1 MNIQIISLFMLILG
15 MWMVLISFYLDFDFF
30 RIKVLMNYFRNIKEN
45 TLIMA
50 FVTLIGIVVSIMT
63 KVFVFVPVSLA
74 VAILLPGIL
83 VNQRKNKNQDQ
94 KMRQWTLLID
104 DLTSGVRAGLNVGE
118 ALAQAL
124 QNCEEPLRLDFQEA
138 IIEINRSGQVSKV
151 ISILKNQITDSV
163 GIATLKLLQV
173 VLKTGA
179 NDLATSLSI
188 LSNASRENH
197 NLIQEL
203 KAKQSWVLNGARIS
217 VVAPW
222 LVLLALWTQESVR
235 NAYQNVIGQL
245 ILILVAMVGVIGY
258 LVMKRIGRI
267 DVFRNVE
274 TT

>member
-1 MNIQIISLFMLILG
+1 MNIQLLSLIMLVLG
-15 MWMVLISFYLDFDFF
+15 LWLALMSYVTDFDFF
-30 RIKVLMNYFRNIKEN
+30 RIEKLINSFSNIKEN
-45 TLIMA
+45 KLIM
-50 FVTLIGIVVSIMT
+50 VSVVCLGIVVSIIT
-63 KVFVFVPVSLA
+63 KVFVIAPVSIV

-83 VNQRKNKNQDQ
+83 LNQRKIKIQDQ

-104 DLTSGVRAGLNVGE
+104 DLTSGVRAGLTIGE

-138 IIEINRSGQVSKV
+138 ILEINRSGQVSKV
-151 ISILKNQITDSV
+151 ISILKNQITDTV
-163 GIATLKLLQV
+163 GVATLKLLQV
-173 VLKTGA
+173 VMKTGA

-188 LSNASRENH
+188 LSNSSRENH

-217 VVAPW
+217 VISPW

-235 NAYQNVIGQL
+235 NAYQNLIGQL
-245 ILILVAMVGVIGY
+245 ILILVAVVGLFGY

-267 DVFRNVE
+267 EVFRRVE
-274 TT
+274 TI

>member
-1 MNIQIISLFMLILG
+1 MNIQLLSLIMLVLG
-15 MWMVLISFYLDFDFF
+15 LWLALMSYVTDFDFF
-30 RIKVLMNYFRNIKEN
+30 RIEKLINSFSNIKEN
-45 TLIMA
+45 TLIM
-50 FVTLIGIVVSIMT
+50 VSVVCLGIVVSIIT
-63 KVFVFVPVSLA
+63 KVFVIAPVSIV

-83 VNQRKNKNQDQ
+83 LNQRKTKIQDQ

-104 DLTSGVRAGLNVGE
+104 DLTSGVRAGLTIGE

-138 IIEINRSGQVSKV
+138 ILEINRSGQVSKV
-151 ISILKNQITDSV
+151 ITILKNQITDTV
-163 GIATLKLLQV
+163 GVATLKLLQV
-173 VLKTGA
+173 VMKTGA

-188 LSNASRENH
+188 LSNSSRENH

-217 VVAPW
+217 VISPW

-235 NAYQNVIGQL
+235 NAYQNLIGQL
-245 ILILVAMVGVIGY
+245 ILILVAAVGLFGY

-267 DVFRNVE
+267 EVFRRVE
-274 TT
+274 TK

>member
-1 MNIQIISLFMLILG
+1 MNIQLISLLMLISG
-15 MWMVLISFYLDFDFF
+15 MWMALISYYIEFDFL
-30 RIKVLMNYFRNIKEN
+30 RIEKLKIVLSNIKEN
-45 TLIMA
+45 TLIMVSVA
-50 FVTLIGIVVSIMT
+50 FVGIVVSIIT
-63 KVFVFVPVSLA
+63 KVFVIAPASLA

-83 VNQRKNKNQDQ
+83 LNQRKTKMQDQ
-94 KMRQWTLLID
+94 KMQQWTLLID
-104 DLTSGVRAGLNVGE
+104 DLTSGVRAGLTISE

-138 IIEINRSGQVSKV
+138 ILEINRSGQVSKV
-151 ISILKNQITDSV
+151 ISILKNQITDTV
-163 GIATLKLLQV
+163 GVATLKLLQV

-188 LSNASRENH
+188 LSNSSRENH

-217 VVAPW
+217 VISPW

-235 NAYQNVIGQL
+235 NAYQNLIGQL
-245 ILILVAMVGVIGY
+245 ILILVAVIGLFGY

-267 DVFRNVE
+267 DVFRKIE
-274 TT
+274 TI

>member
-1 MNIQIISLFMLILG
+1 MNFQIMSFFMLILG
-15 MWMVLISFYLDFDFF
+15 IWIFLISFYLDFDFF
-30 RIKVLMNYFRNIKEN
+30 RIKVLMNNLRNVKEN
-45 TLIMA
+45 SLIIA
-50 FVTLIGIVVSIMT
+50 SVTLIGILVSVIT
-63 KVFVFVPVSLA
+63 KVFVFIPVSLT

-83 VNQRKNKNQDQ
+83 ANQTKNKTQDQ

-104 DLTSGVRAGLNVGE
+104 DLTSGVRAGLTIGE

-151 ISILKNQITDSV
+151 ISILKNHITDTV

-217 VVAPW
+217 VIAPW

-235 NAYQNVIGQL
+235 DAYQNVIGQL

-267 DVFRNVE
+267 DVLRNVE

>member
-1 MNIQIISLFMLILG
+1 MNIQLLSLIMLVLG
-15 MWMVLISFYLDFDFF
+15 LWLALMSYVTDFDFF
-30 RIKVLMNYFRNIKEN
+30 RIEKLINSFSNIKEN
-45 TLIMA
+45 TLIM
-50 FVTLIGIVVSIMT
+50 VSVVCLGIVVSIIT
-63 KVFVFVPVSLA
+63 KVFVIAPVSIV

-83 VNQRKNKNQDQ
+83 LNQRKIKIQDQ

-104 DLTSGVRAGLNVGE
+104 DLTSGVRAGLTISE

-138 IIEINRSGQVSKV
+138 ILEMNRSGQVSKV
-151 ISILKNQITDSV
+151 ISILKNQITDTV
-163 GIATLKLLQV
+163 GVATLKLLQV
-173 VLKTGA
+173 VMKTGA

-188 LSNASRENH
+188 LSNSSRENH

-217 VVAPW
+217 VISPW

-235 NAYQNVIGQL
+235 NAYQNLIGQL
-245 ILILVAMVGVIGY
+245 ILILVAVVGLFGY

-267 DVFRNVE
+267 EVFRRVE
-274 TT
+274 TI

>member
-1 MNIQIISLFMLILG
+1 MNFQIISLFMLILG
-15 MWMVLISFYLDFDFF
+15 MWMVLTSFYLDFDFF

-50 FVTLIGIVVSIMT
+50 SVTLIGIVVSIMT

-83 VNQRKNKNQDQ
+83 VNQRKNKTQDQ

-104 DLTSGVRAGLNVGE
+104 DLTSGVRAGLTVGE

>member
-1 MNIQIISLFMLILG
+1 MNFQIISLFMLILG
-15 MWMVLISFYLDFDFF
+15 MWMVLTSFYLDFDFF
-30 RIKVLMNYFRNIKEN
+30 RIKVLMIYFRNIKEN
-45 TLIMA
+45 TLIIA
-50 FVTLIGIVVSIMT
+50 SVTLIGIVLSIMT
-63 KVFVFVPVSLA
+63 KVLVFAPVSLA
-74 VAILLPGIL
+74 AAILLPGIL
-83 VNQRKNKNQDQ
+83 VNQRKNKTQDQ

-104 DLTSGVRAGLNVGE
+104 DLTSGVRAGLTVGE

-151 ISILKNQITDSV
+151 ISTLKNQITDSV